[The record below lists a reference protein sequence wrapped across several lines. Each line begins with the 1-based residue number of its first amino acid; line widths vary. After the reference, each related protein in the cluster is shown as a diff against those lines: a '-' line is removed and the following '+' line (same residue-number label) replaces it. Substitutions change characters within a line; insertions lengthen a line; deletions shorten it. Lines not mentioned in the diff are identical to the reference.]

1 LKKGPRE
8 KRGLAPFPPEE
19 VFKNADPCVMS
30 GCNIYIPYKIKQIFL
45 DIKNYMFYIVRKT
58 EKKEG
63 K

>member
-1 LKKGPRE
+1 
-8 KRGLAPFPPEE
+8 
-19 VFKNADPCVMS
+19 MS